1 MPATGTFKWYLL
13 SATSTH
19 EQHLKTEWWKS
30 SKTKAIN
37 GINPCVWTKEA
48 WFNTRCSWPVSRTT
62 STAFIKIKSTF
73 RQTMT
78 ENLHKQG
85 LRFISTYSS
94 AEGRHLS
101 HYLANMLHWRGKM
114 TLDIWNSLS
123 NLCLKPFAD
132 RVSQKATPCVHRT
145 TKFIGWLWPHGL
157 HTTTVTVKAVWQV
170 WSRKFN
176 EHVTI
181 SLYLISPIFLVMVL
195 PSVLKAAEVLCP
207 AVESVS
213 DVFL

>member
-1 MPATGTFKWYLL
+1 
-13 SATSTH
+13 
-19 EQHLKTEWWKS
+19 
-30 SKTKAIN
+30 
-37 GINPCVWTKEA
+37 
-48 WFNTRCSWPVSRTT
+48 
-62 STAFIKIKSTF
+62 
-73 RQTMT
+73 MT

-170 WSRKFN
+170 FGKCEAGNSMNMW
-176 EHVTI
+176 
-181 SLYLISPIFLVMVL
+181 
-195 PSVLKAAEVLCP
+195 PSVCTSYLQSSWWWCCRACWRLPRFSVPLWKASLMSSCSCQKPPKQNTQRCVQWKIKTHTQHRLVRRKQKHEHAVIKTCTTEVLQ
-207 AVESVS
+207 EQME
-213 DVFL
+213 